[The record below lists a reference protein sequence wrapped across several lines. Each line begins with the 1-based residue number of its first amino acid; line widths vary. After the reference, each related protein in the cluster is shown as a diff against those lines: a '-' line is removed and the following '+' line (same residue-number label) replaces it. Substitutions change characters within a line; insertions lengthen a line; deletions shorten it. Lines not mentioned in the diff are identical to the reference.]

1 MIMTGQEIA
10 ATGKSYSSHLESLS
24 VFRNGV
30 ADLVPVAFSIGL
42 MDENRDPV
50 RPDCYRPPSFG
61 H

>member
-10 ATGKSYSSHLESLS
+10 ATGKFHSDHLGSSCFGDED
-24 VFRNGV
+24 
-30 ADLVPVAFSIGL
+30 ADLVPGTFSIGL

-50 RPDCYRPPSFG
+50 RPDCHRPPSFG